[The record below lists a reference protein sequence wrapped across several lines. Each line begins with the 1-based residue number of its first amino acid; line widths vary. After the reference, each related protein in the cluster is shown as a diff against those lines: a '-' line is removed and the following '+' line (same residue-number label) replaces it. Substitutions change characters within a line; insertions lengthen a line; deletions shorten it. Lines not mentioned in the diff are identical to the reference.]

1 MLKHVM
7 TIQTHLI
14 DGLIRT
20 LKASGLEITL
30 RETHISWV
38 LLAGDRAWKIKKA
51 VNFGFLDFSTLAK
64 RKQACEEEL
73 RLNRRF
79 APEIYLDVIRI
90 CGSADH
96 PVING
101 ETATI
106 EYAVRMQRFDENGLL
121 SELADTQQL
130 DTRHID
136 TIAQQVA
143 NIHLQAPV
151 AGPATHWGEPNQVH
165 HWMNESLEHLKRL
178 VSEPGKARQITDIE
192 QLCTRLYKQTR
203 PAIQA
208 RNESDFIRECH
219 GDLHLGNMVWIEQ
232 QLVPF
237 DCIEFNPA
245 LRWIDVISEAAF
257 VMMDLQDRNYPAF
270 AWRFINRY
278 LSITGDYAGLEVLR
292 YYIVYRALV
301 RAKVALLQR
310 DEPETPET
318 RKTRLTTQ
326 YIAYANLAERWLTH
340 YRPALILMHGLSA
353 SGKSTVATR
362 LAEQYGCVHL
372 RSDVE
377 RKRLHGLD
385 PMANSFSQTGSGI
398 YTASSSEKTYQRL
411 YDLASITLSAAYP
424 VIIDAAFLD
433 RKQRHHFQHLAIEH
447 KCPFLI
453 VHCEASRKALESRII
468 ARAQKGDDPSEA
480 TLVVLGKQIEQQD
493 SLTENEP
500 YITVSIT
507 DTPTLPTTIVDYLL
521 ADSS

>member
-1 MLKHVM
+1 M
-7 TIQTHLI
+7 TIQTRLI
-14 DGLIRT
+14 DGLISS
-20 LKASGLEITL
+20 LEASGLEITR

-38 LLAGDRAWKIKKA
+38 LLTGDRALKIKKA
-51 VNFGFLDFSTLAK
+51 VNFGFLNFSTLAK
-64 RKQACEEEL
+64 RKHACEEEL

-101 ETATI
+101 ETAAI
-106 EYAVRMQRFDENGLL
+106 EYAVRMQRFNEKGLL

-130 DTRHID
+130 DTLHID
-136 TIAQQVA
+136 TIAQQIA
-143 NIHLQAPV
+143 NIHLQAPI
-151 AGPATHWGEPNQVH
+151 ARSATHWGEPKRVH
-165 HWMNESLEHLKRL
+165 HWMIESLEHLKKL
-178 VSEPGKARQITDIE
+178 VLEPGKARQIADIE
-192 QLCTRLYKQTR
+192 ERCTRLYRQTR
-203 PAIQA
+203 SAIQA
-208 RNESDFIRECH
+208 RNKGGFIRECH
-219 GDLHLGNMVWIEQ
+219 GDLHLGNMVWIEE

-257 VMMDLQDRNYPAF
+257 VMMDLQDRDYPTF

-310 DEPETPET
+310 DERETPET

-326 YIAYANLAERWLTH
+326 YIAYANLAESWLTH

-353 SGKSTVATR
+353 SGKSTVAAR
-362 LAEQYGCVHL
+362 LSEQYRCAHL

-385 PMANSFSQTGSGI
+385 SMADSFSQTGSGI
-398 YTASSSEKTYQRL
+398 YTVSASEKTYQRL
-411 YDLASITLSAAYP
+411 YDLASTTLSAAYP
-424 VIIDAAFLD
+424 VIIDAAFLN
-433 RKQRHHFQHLAIEH
+433 RKQRDHFQNLAIER

-453 VHCEASRKALESRII
+453 VHCEARQEVLKSRII
-468 ARAQKGDDPSEA
+468 ARAQEGDDPSEA
-480 TLVVLGKQIEQQD
+480 TLGVLEKQIEQQD

-500 YITVSIT
+500 YIIVSNT
-507 DTPTLPTTIVDYLL
+507 DIPTLPTTIADYLL
-521 ADSS
+521 ANLS